1 MIYASREDRGR
12 RKAVMSEPQEK
23 VLDLRS
29 VFGLQ
34 ATVTTPSEAT
44 GGSYVEMDVMAQPG
58 SETLIH
64 YHPEQEET
72 YQVLEGTL
80 EVFRD
85 DRWHSV
91 PAGESLMVPQRTVHG
106 FRNTGDVPVRFMNVH
121 RPALAFQKHLE
132 TLDRLSRAGKIRGT
146 KDPRSLI
153 YMSMSAVELQPDV
166 PVKPPQWMM
175 KALAFVGRRLG
186 YTLDDGTLGNEE
198 VA

>member
-1 MIYASREDRGR
+1 
-12 RKAVMSEPQEK
+12 MSESQEK

-29 VFGLQ
+29 VFGLK
-34 ATVTTPSEAT
+34 ATVTTPSAAT
-44 GGSYVEMDVMAQPG
+44 DGAYVEMDVTADPG
-58 SETLIH
+58 SETIIH

-85 DRWHSV
+85 DRWRAV
-91 PAGESLMVPQRTVHG
+91 PAGESLTVPQEAVHG
-106 FRNTGDVPVRFMNVH
+106 FRNASEAPVRFVNVH
-121 RPALAFQKHLE
+121 RPALAFQEHLE

-153 YMSMSAVELQPDV
+153 YMSMSGVEHRPDV
-166 PVKPPQWMM
+166 AVKPPQWVIR
-175 KALAFVGRRLG
+175 AFAFIGRRLG
-186 YTLDDGTLGNEE
+186 YTLNDGVPRDR